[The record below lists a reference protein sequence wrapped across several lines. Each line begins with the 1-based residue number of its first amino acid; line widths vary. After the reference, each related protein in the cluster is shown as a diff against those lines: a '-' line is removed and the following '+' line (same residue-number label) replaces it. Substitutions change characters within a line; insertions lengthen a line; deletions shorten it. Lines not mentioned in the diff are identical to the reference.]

1 MKKKIII
8 ITSSVILLLLT
19 VFLIILFAV
28 IIPKKNEEKE
38 WEELV
43 RKYYSEKLETYNK
56 ENELYDDYEVDIVFL
71 GDSLTDGYDVKA
83 YYSEYLV
90 SNRGIG
96 GDTTIGLENR
106 LEVSAYELKP
116 KVIVMLIGA
125 NNMSE
130 MFTNYEE
137 ILKGFKENL
146 PNTKI
151 VILSLTAMGGEH
163 WGKKNELAAYNNV
176 KIKKYAIKY
185 GYYYVDLFTPLF
197 DEDKGEVYDGYTID
211 GGHFTKE
218 GYDVVTSI
226 VKPVVEEAL
235 NDYYNE

>member
-8 ITSSVILLLLT
+8 ITSSFILLLLT

-43 RKYYSEKLETYNK
+43 RKYYSEKLETYKK

-130 MFTNYEE
+130 MFTNYED

>member
-43 RKYYSEKLETYNK
+43 RKYYSEKLETYKK

-163 WGKKNELAAYNNV
+163 WGRKNELAAYNNV

-197 DEDKGEVYDGYTID
+197 DEDKGEVYDGYTVD

-235 NDYYNE
+235 NDYYNG

>member
-8 ITSSVILLLLT
+8 INSSVILLLLT

-43 RKYYSEKLETYNK
+43 RKYYSEKLETYKK
-56 ENELYDDYEVDIVFL
+56 ENELYNDYEVDIVFL

-96 GDTTIGLENR
+96 GDTTVGLENR

>member
-1 MKKKIII
+1 MKKKLIII
-8 ITSSVILLLLT
+8 ISSFILLLLT

-43 RKYYSEKLETYNK
+43 RKYYSEKLETYKK

>member
-1 MKKKIII
+1 MKKKLII

-43 RKYYSEKLETYNK
+43 RKYYSEKLETYKK

-163 WGKKNELAAYNNV
+163 WGRKNELAAYNNV

-197 DEDKGEVYDGYTID
+197 DEDKGEVYDGYTVD

-235 NDYYNE
+235 NDYYNG

>member
-1 MKKKIII
+1 MKKKLII

-43 RKYYSEKLETYNK
+43 RKYYSEKLETYKK

-96 GDTTIGLENR
+96 GATTIGLENR

-116 KVIVMLIGA
+116 KVLVMLIGA

-130 MFTNYEE
+130 MFTNYED

-235 NDYYNE
+235 NDYYNG

>member
-1 MKKKIII
+1 MKKKLIII
-8 ITSSVILLLLT
+8 ISSFILLLLT

-43 RKYYSEKLETYNK
+43 RKYYSEKLETYKK
-56 ENELYDDYEVDIVFL
+56 ENELYDDYEVDVVFL

-90 SNRGIG
+90 SNRGIS
-96 GDTTIGLENR
+96 GDTTVGLENR

-197 DEDKGEVYDGYTID
+197 DEDKGEVYYGYTID

>member
-1 MKKKIII
+1 MKKKLIII
-8 ITSSVILLLLT
+8 ISSFILLLLT

-43 RKYYSEKLETYNK
+43 RKYYSEKLETYKK

-130 MFTNYEE
+130 MFTNYED

-163 WGKKNELAAYNNV
+163 WGRKNELAAYNNV

-226 VKPVVEEAL
+226 VKPVVKEAL